1 MLRRS
6 CVLMLLCVLPL
17 LGARIKEIASIEG
30 TQGIPLVGYGL
41 VSGLNNTGDSPR
53 AAFTV
58 QSVVNM
64 LRRFGVNVADAT
76 VRTRNVAAVMVTA
89 TLPAFAK
96 PGMRLDVQVSSLG
109 DAESLQGG
117 ILLLT
122 PLVGPDGTVYAVAQ
136 GAVSVGGY
144 AFRALGSLAA
154 RNFVASGRVPGG
166 AVVER
171 ESPMQLAVGEQIRIL
186 LHQPDFTV
194 ATRVADA
201 IGRIPGLNGAAS
213 VLDAATVVLRIP
225 TGTPRER
232 LLQWLAQV
240 ENAEVELE
248 PPARVVI
255 NERTGTIVVGG
266 SVRLL
271 PAVVAHGG
279 LEVQIQRQVIISQPA
294 PLTLGTTQVAETATI
309 AVQQEQRRAVALP
322 AAATVQDVA
331 AALNLL
337 GVSPRDLIAILQALK
352 EAGALTGELIVQ

>member
-1 MLRRS
+1 MRWLLS
-6 CVLMLLCVLPL
+6 WVLLLCVLWAARL
-17 LGARIKEIASIEG
+17 KDIATVEGA
-30 TQGIPLVGYGL
+30 QGILLVGYGL
-41 VSGLNNTGDSPR
+41 VTGLNQTGDSPR

-64 LRRFGVNVADAT
+64 LRRFGVTVPASA

-96 PGMRLDVQVSSLG
+96 PGMRIDVQVSSLG

-122 PLVGPDGTVYAVAQ
+122 PLAAPDGTIYAVAQ

-144 AFRALGSLAA
+144 EFRALGTRAA
-154 RNFVASGRVPGG
+154 RNFVASGRIPAG
-166 AVVER
+166 AIVER
-171 ESPMQLAVGEQIRIL
+171 EFSPEVLSQQGVRIL
-186 LHQPDFTV
+186 LHQPDFGL
-194 ATRVADA
+194 ARRVADA
-201 IGRIPGLNGAAS
+201 IGRVPGLSGA
-213 VLDAATVVLRIP
+213 VTVVDAATVAVRVPAGQSQDQLM
-225 TGTPRER
+225 R
-232 LLQWLAQV
+232 LIAQLQ
-240 ENAEVELE
+240 EVEVPLD

-255 NERTGTIVVGG
+255 NERTGTVVVGG
-266 SVRLL
+266 NVQLL

-279 LEVQIQRQVIISQPA
+279 LEVQIQRQVLISQPQ
-294 PLTLGTTQVAETATI
+294 PFTLGRTEVAETATI
-309 AVQQEQRRAVALP
+309 TVQQEQRKAVAMP

-331 AALNLL
+331 NALNLL

>member
-1 MLRRS
+1 MRW
-6 CVLMLLCVLPL
+6 L
-17 LGARIKEIASIEG
+17 LGVAVSVAVVWAARLKDVATIEG
-30 TQGIPLVGYGL
+30 TQSIPLVGYGL
-41 VSGLNNTGDSPR
+41 VTGLNQTGDSPR
-53 AAFTV
+53 SAFTV
-58 QSVVNM
+58 QSVANM
-64 LRRFGVNVADAT
+64 LRHFGVNVPASA

-122 PLVGPDGTVYAVAQ
+122 PLAGPDGAVYAMAQ

-144 AFRALGSLAA
+144 EFRALGSRAA

-171 ESPMQLAVGEQIRIL
+171 EFSPEFLSGQQLRIVL
-186 LHQPDFTV
+186 QRPDFGL
-194 ATRVADA
+194 AQRIADA
-201 IGRIPGLNGAAS
+201 IARVPGLRDAVS
-213 VLDAATVVLRIP
+213 VVDAATVAVKLPAGQSRDQAM
-225 TGTPRER
+225 R
-232 LLQWLAQV
+232 LIAQL
-240 ENAEVELE
+240 ETLEVSVD

-255 NERTGTIVVGG
+255 NERTGTVVVGG
-266 SVRLL
+266 NVQLL

-279 LEVQIQRQVIISQPA
+279 LEVQIQRQVIISQPQ
-294 PLTLGTTQVAETATI
+294 PFTLGRTEVAEVGTI
-309 AVQQEQRRAVALP
+309 TVQQEQRKAVALP

-331 AALNLL
+331 NALNLL

-352 EAGALTGELIVQ
+352 EAGALNGELIVQ